1 MTEKASPKI
10 KSDIFFVRYLLN
22 SFYHLTASIT
32 ISVTRWSNLC
42 NTIVAVAMSPE
53 GASGKRKGTDNQKTR
68 RPVKKQKG
76 SATDTKDSP
85 SSEGTREQNLS
96 DSQDSV
102 DDEDDVGIAGPSSR
116 PQVAQESWKN
126 NLHKLG
132 VRQALEQAQRQVG
145 VNQQVEG
152 TPYRYTDDSD
162 PTIGVHPDPTV
173 RKRRNARWGK
183 TLAAFISSDS
193 CLNEKGWR
201 GVRPIGSGGYGM
213 VGLWSRT
220 IKEGNG
226 DEEEEEEEE
235 DDNDKENDEE
245 DDEEEEEDDD
255 DNDEERTGTGKKGKN
270 KGKGKSDG
278 SQTSESKPT
287 KKGKGK
293 ERERKPKEV
302 SKSDRVFKCVCMM

>member
-1 MTEKASPKI
+1 
-10 KSDIFFVRYLLN
+10 
-22 SFYHLTASIT
+22 
-32 ISVTRWSNLC
+32 
-42 NTIVAVAMSPE
+42 MSPE

-102 DDEDDVGIAGPSSR
+102 GDEDDVGIAGPSSR

-126 NLHKLG
+126 NLHNLG

-226 DEEEEEEEE
+226 DEEEEEVEEEEEEEEEE
-235 DDNDKENDEE
+235 DDDEENDE
-245 DDEEEEEDDD
+245 EEEEEDDD
-255 DNDEERTGTGKKGKN
+255 DDDEERTGTGKKGKN

-302 SKSDRVFKCVCMM
+302 SKSDRVPKCVCMM